1 MNIFDS
7 LERAQIRFPDKDAV
21 MFKGQRTTYGELY
34 EQACRLSAALSK
46 RFGLLRGD
54 RVAIFLP
61 NIPEF
66 IVSYYA
72 IEKLGAVA
80 VSLNVMLKRNEVE
93 FILRDCG
100 ARVLIAMAQFL
111 EEVPENIS
119 SLEAIVTRRRDGPAR
134 LLAIFR
140 AGDGAAGNGGAR
152 RAGRERRRRGYPL
165 YLGYYG
171 AAQRR
176 FAHPRQPCLQLA
188 GHPPSYAHDSRRPL
202 AMFPA
207 SVSLLRAKLHHEHRG
222 AGGGDAAPARTF
234 RSRRD
239 PGVGAGQQSHH
250 VSWRARRLHSPARP
264 SRYRKA
270 ICNRFAIIFP
280 PRLPSP

>member
-1 MNIFDS
+1 MNIFDA

-21 MFKGQRTTYGELY
+21 MFKGQSTTYGELY

-46 RFGLLRGD
+46 RFGLLRAD

-100 ARVLIAMAQFL
+100 ARVLIAMPQFL

-119 SLEAIVTRRRDGPAR
+119 SLEAIVT
-134 LLAIFR
+134 
-140 AGDGAAGNGGAR
+140 
-152 RAGRERRRRGYPL
+152 
-165 YLGYYG
+165 
-171 AAQRR
+171 
-176 FAHPRQPCLQLA
+176 
-188 GHPPSYAHDSRRPL
+188 
-202 AMFPA
+202 
-207 SVSLLRAKLHHEHRG
+207 
-222 AGGGDAAPARTF
+222 
-234 RSRRD
+234 
-239 PGVGAGQQSHH
+239 VGATD
-250 VSWRARRLHSPARP
+250 RP
-264 SRYRKA
+264 GCWPFSELA
-270 ICNRFAIIFP
+270 SELTILE
-280 PRLPSP
+280 LPSLHTL